1 MSNIILSNSWRWTDC
16 FLDYYCVQDQQ
27 IKTLLY
33 SRLLFPVSDIWF
45 ILSSGNGRN
54 KKDKCMFLLYIQA
67 NSVSNSK
74 GQKSKAAADSEG
86 PGPSVEFS
94 IKDLYAIQEIQAQE
108 DLFKLIVKWVTS
120 SEHKASRDMLQWKK
134 LIWLSFNCSSLCP
147 AIYGHLVSV
156 QILCSYVTWL
166 CFFSKSCFWSLDLV
180 NEIINKQNMP
190 PLICPWYLCV
200 IS

>member
-120 SEHKASRDMLQWKK
+120 SEHKSQSW
-134 LIWLSFNCSSLCP
+134 
-147 AIYGHLVSV
+147 
-156 QILCSYVTWL
+156 YVTMEEANL
-166 CFFSKSCFWSLDLV
+166 AFV
-180 NEIINKQNMP
+180 
-190 PLICPWYLCV
+190 
-200 IS
+200 